1 MRQAGIAGGN
11 PFFSLRM
18 IGIMFDAASPVC
30 SLLDKYI
37 PPHPILSLRDGKWLG
52 FFATLPNKVM
62 ASRNL
67 GGGTALDAVCKGG
80 RGKLTVAGGLFRNA
94 FGNGRL
100 HFADVEEVRM
110 MGILLVLIVIIFV
123 CLAIGVGMYNRL
135 VSLKNQVNNAWS
147 QIDVQLK
154 KRHDLV
160 PNLVET
166 VKGYA
171 AHEKGTLEMVTAAR
185 GRIAAAATPAEQV
198 KGENQLT
205 QALRGLLAVAEAYPE
220 LKANQNFLM
229 LQEELSGL
237 ESKIAYA
244 RQAYNDAVMSYETT
258 RQSFPWSILAGMGG
272 FSPREYLAVEEGDKE
287 VPKVA
292 F

>member
-1 MRQAGIAGGN
+1 MVVIFLA
-11 PFFSLRM
+11 
-18 IGIMFDAASPVC
+18 
-30 SLLDKYI
+30 
-37 PPHPILSLRDGKWLG
+37 
-52 FFATLPNKVM
+52 
-62 ASRNL
+62 
-67 GGGTALDAVCKGG
+67 
-80 RGKLTVAGGLFRNA
+80 
-94 FGNGRL
+94 
-100 HFADVEEVRM
+100 
-110 MGILLVLIVIIFV
+110 VLIVLGFIILIAV
-123 CLAIGVGMYNRL
+123 YNSF
-135 VSLKNQVNNAWS
+135 VSLKNRVDNAWS

-171 AHEKGTLEMVTAAR
+171 AHEKSTFEMVTNAR
-185 GRIAAAATPAEQV
+185 SRVGAAATPGEQV
-198 KGENQLT
+198 QAENQLT

-229 LQEELSGL
+229 LQEELSGI

-244 RQAYNDAVMSYETT
+244 RQAYNDTVMTYETR
-258 RQSFPWSILAGMGG
+258 RQSFPWSLMAGIGG
-272 FSPREYLAVEEGDKE
+272 FGRREYLAAEEAEKE